1 MMVATLAMVVRV
13 EEDCLV
19 VDKMMPAR
27 LVKST
32 AATSDAYEQKGHS
45 EVTCEN
51 GQS

>member
-1 MMVATLAMVVRV
+1 MVATLAMVVRV

-32 AATSDAYEQKGHS
+32 AASAVAQ
-45 EVTCEN
+45 
-51 GQS
+51 